1 MDLNE
6 QVEKKVEQ
14 STLVEVS
21 KNKLTADQKFKA
33 LEQSIAELTGNF
45 NKFSQETQTTFSK
58 MVEDFNAQLKLINNQ
73 VTILAEEIDLLGQT
87 MGKVDRKVTA
97 SIKAGEQGKLSQ
109 NSVEQIIIEEDVK
122 ELVGKLKFLE
132 KQGAIVKKDDKITD
146 ERTFIVGKQV
156 NQEGKETVPRL
167 QFAIMTLSEEVKK
180 YFMNKKLGDK
190 VQMEGENDVVEI
202 MEIYDIPDF
211 KQEKTFVETPE
222 DTGVK
227 PVEKTIEQVEVKNCE
242 ENTNKS

>member
-1 MDLNE
+1 
-6 QVEKKVEQ
+6 
-14 STLVEVS
+14 
-21 KNKLTADQKFKA
+21 
-33 LEQSIAELTGNF
+33 
-45 NKFSQETQTTFSK
+45 
-58 MVEDFNAQLKLINNQ
+58 
-73 VTILAEEIDLLGQT
+73 

-97 SIKAGEQGKLSQ
+97 SIKAGEQGTLSQ

-190 VQMEGENDVVEI
+190 VQMEGESDVVEI
-202 MEIYDIPDF
+202 MEVYDIPEF
-211 KQEKTFVETPE
+211 KEEKTFVENPE
-222 DTGVK
+222 DTDVKTTEIEK
-227 PVEKTIEQVEVKNCE
+227 PVEQVEVKNCE
-242 ENTNKS
+242 ENINKS